1 MWLAAHRRRAAW
13 SPDGLFAVVPA
24 GLYQSSAASAPY
36 YVSHV
41 IARRNPTK
49 SFALLPSGRKPSI
62 AVKFCPTLFKLS
74 RHGGK
79 EAVGEGVP
87 TPEKLFATPLK
98 GSQAAQDAQSGFNM
112 PYKMIFA
119 VATTNSILVY
129 DTEQVSPGIPSA
141 PFPCLSL
148 FFRPP
153 VVPLPAPPR
162 VLGCALSAAAT
173 LQGSP
178 GVAPSRVVRA
188 TLLSAHCVAKPWIQL
203 DSVRLG
209 LGCPDA
215 HSIHV
220 CRWDPL

>member
-74 RHGGK
+74 RYGGK
-79 EAVGEGVP
+79 EEVGEGVP

-98 GSQAAQDAQSGFNM
+98 GSQAVQDTQSGFNM

-141 PFPCLSL
+141 PFPCLSI
-148 FFRPP
+148 FPPTRCPSSCSPSNRPQP
-153 VVPLPAPPR
+153 AVVSLQLLRCKGHQEWHPLGSSVQHSCPHTVCCKR
-162 VLGCALSAAAT
+162 VDSA
-173 LQGSP
+173 
-178 GVAPSRVVRA
+178 
-188 TLLSAHCVAKPWIQL
+188 
-203 DSVRLG
+203 
-209 LGCPDA
+209 
-215 HSIHV
+215 
-220 CRWDPL
+220 

>member
-74 RHGGK
+74 SHGGK
-79 EAVGEGVP
+79 ETVGEGVP

-98 GSQAAQDAQSGFNM
+98 GSQAAQDTQSGFNM

-129 DTEQVSPGIPSA
+129 DTEQVSWNPLSPFSLPLYFPPTRCPSS
-141 PFPCLSL
+141 CSLSS
-148 FFRPP
+148 
-153 VVPLPAPPR
+153 PR
-162 VLGCALSAAAT
+162 LCSLCSCYAARVTRGGAL
-173 LQGSP
+173 
-178 GVAPSRVVRA
+178 
-188 TLLSAHCVAKPWIQL
+188 
-203 DSVRLG
+203 
-209 LGCPDA
+209 
-215 HSIHV
+215 
-220 CRWDPL
+220 

>member
-148 FFRPP
+148 F
-153 VVPLPAPPR
+153 
-162 VLGCALSAAAT
+162 
-173 LQGSP
+173 
-178 GVAPSRVVRA
+178 
-188 TLLSAHCVAKPWIQL
+188 SAHPLSLFLLPLESSAVLSLQL
-203 DSVRLG
+203 LRCKGHQGWRPLGSSVQHS
-209 LGCPDA
+209 CPHTA
-215 HSIHV
+215 LQNRGFS
-220 CRWDPL
+220 LTE